1 MVSELEGEIVLVNEF
16 LEHTAAKTP
25 NKEALIFQQQR
36 LTYLELDNFANALGN
51 ALIEL
56 GLQKP
61 DSPGER
67 LLLGQTLRYRPRVAI
82 YLENSV
88 EAVIAIFG
96 ILKAGGIFVLINPQ
110 IKARKLAYILNDCQV
125 RFLITDSKVDLDFQ
139 DIHADIEVISI
150 DSQAGDRHLATHLFW
165 DLVDQSSSVPPQ
177 NSSIETDLCSL
188 IYTSGSTGKPKG
200 VMLTHLNMVAAANSI
215 TEYLENTCADIILNC
230 LPLSFDY
237 GLYNLLMPF
246 KFGGTVVLEKSF
258 VYPFQLI
265 GLVNKEQVTGLP
277 LVPTIISIFLQVK
290 NLGKYNFSSLRY
302 ITSTG
307 QAFPPSHLL
316 RLKELLPQTSIYS
329 MYGLTECKRV
339 LYLPPAQIEN
349 RPTSVG
355 KAMPNVEVY
364 LADEN
369 GIRIDQPD
377 TVGELMV
384 RGSNV
389 MQGYWN
395 LAEETNQVLHI
406 DAQGNRILRTR
417 DLFKTDWDGYF
428 YFVARTDD
436 LIKTGGEQVSPKE
449 IEDILGEL
457 VGVSQV
463 AVFGVDHEFLGQAI
477 KVAVTLASGSILTA
491 ADILAYCS
499 AHLEKHMIPKYIEIR
514 QELPKTLTGKINRQE
529 LESVHRSLS

>member
-1 MVSELEGEIVLVNEF
+1 MLVNEF
-16 LEHTAAKTP
+16 LERTAAKTP
-25 NKEALIFQQQR
+25 DKEALIFKQQR

-51 ALIEL
+51 ALHEL
-56 GLQKP
+56 GLQKL

-67 LLLGQTLRYRPRVAI
+67 LLHKQMLRYRPRVAI

-88 EAVIAIFG
+88 EAVISIFG
-96 ILKAGGIFVLINPQ
+96 ILKAGGIFLLINPQ
-110 IKARKLAYILNDCQV
+110 TKASKLEYILNDCQV
-125 RFLITDSKVDLDFQ
+125 RFLITDSILGLNYSATHTDLQ
-139 DIHADIEVISI
+139 VISI
-150 DSQAGDRHLATHLFW
+150 DRIQADHHLANHFFW
-165 DLVDQSSSVPPQ
+165 DLIDRSSSAQPL
-177 NSSIETDLCSL
+177 NTSIDIDLCSL

-215 TEYLENTCADIILNC
+215 TTYLENTDTDIVLNC

-265 GLVNKEQVTGLP
+265 GLVKQEQVTGLP
-277 LVPTIISIFLQVK
+277 LVPTMISIFLQVK
-290 NLGKYNFSSLRY
+290 NLENYDFSSLKY

-307 QAFPPSHLL
+307 QVLPPSHLL
-316 RLKELLPQTSIYS
+316 RLNKLLPQTKIYS

-339 LYLPPAQIEN
+339 FYLPPAEILR

-355 KAMPNVEVY
+355 KAMPNIEVY
-364 LADEN
+364 LVDEDDN
-369 GIRIDQPD
+369 RISQPD
-377 TVGELMV
+377 TVGELIV

-395 LAEETNQVLHI
+395 RPEETAKTFKRGDRGEQN
-406 DAQGNRILRTR
+406 LRTR
-417 DLFKTDWDGYF
+417 DLFKTDWEGYF
-428 YFVARTDD
+428 YFVGRTDD

-449 IEDILGEL
+449 VEDILCEL
-457 VGVSQV
+457 AGVNQAV
-463 AVFGVDHEFLGQAI
+463 VFGVDHEFLGQAI
-477 KVAVTLASGSILTA
+477 KALLVLESGSVLTA

-499 AHLEKHMIPKYIEIR
+499 VHLEKQMIPKYLEILP
-514 QELPKTLTGKINRQE
+514 ELPKTLTGKINRKQ
-529 LESVHRSLS
+529 LQSTHQ

>member
-1 MVSELEGEIVLVNEF
+1 
-16 LEHTAAKTP
+16 
-25 NKEALIFQQQR
+25 
-36 LTYLELDNFANALGN
+36 
-51 ALIEL
+51 
-56 GLQKP
+56 
-61 DSPGER
+61 
-67 LLLGQTLRYRPRVAI
+67 
-82 YLENSV
+82 
-88 EAVIAIFG
+88 
-96 ILKAGGIFVLINPQ
+96 
-110 IKARKLAYILNDCQV
+110 
-125 RFLITDSKVDLDFQ
+125 
-139 DIHADIEVISI
+139 
-150 DSQAGDRHLATHLFW
+150 
-165 DLVDQSSSVPPQ
+165 
-177 NSSIETDLCSL
+177 L

-215 TEYLENTCADIILNC
+215 TTYLENTCTDIILNC

-290 NLGKYNFSSLRY
+290 NLENYNFGSLRY

-307 QAFPPSHLL
+307 QALPPNHLL
-316 RLKELLPQTSIYS
+316 RLSKLLPQTKIYS

-339 LYLPPAQIEN
+339 LYLPPAQIQI
-349 RPTSVG
+349 RSTSVG

-364 LADEN
+364 LVDEH
-369 GIRIDQPD
+369 GERINQSGEI
-377 TVGELMV
+377 GELMV

-395 LAEETNQVLHI
+395 LPAETAKVLEI
-406 DAQGNRILRTR
+406 GSQGDRNLRTK
-417 DLFKTDWDGYF
+417 DLFKTDEEGYF

-449 IEDILGEL
+449 IEDILCEL
-457 VGVSQV
+457 AGVNQV

-477 KVAVTLASGSILTA
+477 KVSLVLESESALTA
-491 ADILAYCS
+491 TDILKYCS
-499 AHLEKHMIPKYIEIR
+499 LHLEKHMIPKYVEIH
-514 QELPKTLTGKINRQE
+514 QELPKTLTGKINRKE
-529 LESVHRSLS
+529 LESAHQQFS

>member
-1 MVSELEGEIVLVNEF
+1 MLVNEF
-16 LEHTAAKTP
+16 LERTAARTP
-25 NKEALIFQQQR
+25 DKEALIFQRQR
-36 LTYLELDNFANALGN
+36 LTYLELDRFANALGN
-51 ALIEL
+51 ALLEL
-56 GLQKP
+56 GLQKL
-61 DSPGER
+61 D
-67 LLLGQTLRYRPRVAI
+67 RVAI

-88 EAVIAIFG
+88 EAVISIFG
-96 ILKAGGIFVLINPQ
+96 SLKAGGIFLLINPQ
-110 IKARKLAYILNDCQV
+110 TKARKLEYILNDCQV
-125 RFLITDSKVDLDFQ
+125 RFLITDRKLGLNYQAVHVDLQ
-139 DIHADIEVISI
+139 VISI
-150 DSQAGDRHLATHLFW
+150 NPTPANDHPPTHFFW
-165 DLVDQSSSVPPQ
+165 DLIDRSSSAQPL
-177 NSSIETDLCSL
+177 NTSIDIDLCSL

-215 TEYLENTCADIILNC
+215 TTYLENTCTDIILNC

-265 GLVNKEQVTGLP
+265 GLVNREQVTGLP

-290 NLGKYNFSSLRY
+290 NLEDYNFSSLRY

-307 QAFPPSHLL
+307 QAFPPNHLL
-316 RLKELLPQTSIYS
+316 RLSKLLPQTKIYS

-339 LYLPPAQIEN
+339 LYLPPAQIQI

-364 LADEN
+364 LVDEH
-369 GIRIDQPD
+369 GERINQSGDI
-377 TVGELMV
+377 GELMV

-395 LAEETNQVLHI
+395 LPEETAKVLKI
-406 DAQGNRILRTR
+406 GIQGDRNLRTK
-417 DLFKTDWDGYF
+417 DLFKIDAEGYF

-457 VGVSQV
+457 IGVNQV
-463 AVFGVDHEFLGQAI
+463 AVFGVEHEFLGQAI
-477 KVAVTLASGSILTA
+477 KVSLALDSGSVLTEA
-491 ADILAYCS
+491 NILAYCS
-499 AHLEKHMIPKYIEIR
+499 VHLEKHMIPKYVEIMS
-514 QELPKTLTGKINRQE
+514 ELPKTLTGKVNRKQ
-529 LESVHRSLS
+529 LGSAHQQFS

>member
-1 MVSELEGEIVLVNEF
+1 MLVNEF
-16 LEHTAAKTP
+16 LERTAAKTP
-25 NKEALIFQQQR
+25 DKEALIFQQQR

-51 ALIEL
+51 ALHEL
-56 GLQKP
+56 GLQK
-61 DSPGER
+61 
-67 LLLGQTLRYRPRVAI
+67 LNRVAI

-88 EAVIAIFG
+88 EAVVAIFG
-96 ILKAGGIFVLINPQ
+96 ILKAGGVFLLINPHT
-110 IKARKLAYILNDCQV
+110 KARKLEYILKDCQV
-125 RFLITDSKVDLDFQ
+125 RFLITDSKLGLNYQDHPADLQ
-139 DIHADIEVISI
+139 VISI
-150 DSQAGDRHLATHLFW
+150 DQTQADHHLTNHFFW
-165 DLVDQSSSVPPQ
+165 DLIDRSSSTQPL
-177 NSSIETDLCSL
+177 NTSIDIDLCSL

-215 TEYLENTCADIILNC
+215 TTYLENTDTDTILNC

-265 GLVNKEQVTGLP
+265 GLVNQEQVTGLP

-290 NLGKYNFSSLRY
+290 NLENYNFASLRY

-307 QAFPPSHLL
+307 QALPPSHLL
-316 RLKELLPQTSIYS
+316 RLNKLLPQTKIYS

-339 LYLPPAQIEN
+339 FYLPPAQILL

-355 KAMPNVEVY
+355 KAMPNIEVY
-364 LADEN
+364 LINED
-369 GIRIDQPD
+369 GTRISQPD
-377 TVGELMV
+377 TVGELIV

-395 LAEETNQVLHI
+395 RPEETAKTFKRGNQGE
-406 DAQGNRILRTR
+406 QNLRTR
-417 DLFKTDWDGYF
+417 DLFKTDQEGYF
-428 YFVARTDD
+428 YFVGRTDD

-449 IEDILGEL
+449 VEDILCEL
-457 VGVSQV
+457 VGINQAV
-463 AVFGVDHEFLGQAI
+463 VFGVAHEFLGQAI
-477 KVAVTLASGSILTA
+477 KASVVLESGSVLTA

-499 AHLEKHMIPKYIEIR
+499 VHLEKHMIPKQIEIH
-514 QELPKTLTGKINRQE
+514 QELPKTLTGKIDRKQLGSDHRQFI
-529 LESVHRSLS
+529 